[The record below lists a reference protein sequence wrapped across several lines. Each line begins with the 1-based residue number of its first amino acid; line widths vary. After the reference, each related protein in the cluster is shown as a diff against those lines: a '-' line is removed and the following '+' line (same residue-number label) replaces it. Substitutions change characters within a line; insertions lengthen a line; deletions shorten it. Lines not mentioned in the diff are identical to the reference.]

1 MTPIIVDRD
10 TFLQNLRVSKLLT
23 NQQFRLVVEKLT
35 QVQDAREM
43 AKALASWKLLTKFQA
58 KMLMR
63 GRNSGFYLG
72 PYKILDQ
79 LGQGGMGRVYKANHQ
94 TMNRVVALKVL
105 SPQVVSSE
113 RARELFLREV
123 QAAAQLSHPNIV
135 MAYDA
140 NQIDNRH
147 FLAMEYVDGPN
158 LEVYVKRNGPL
169 PVGIACE
176 IAFQTANGLQHA
188 HEKGMV
194 HRDIKPANLLLQQDP
209 GSAAFHVK
217 ILDFGLARLH
227 QPDSA
232 GDTIVVRENTVMGT
246 PDFLSPE
253 QSRSLHDVDIRADL
267 YSLGCT
273 LYYLLTGKIPFP
285 GGSMIDKVFRH
296 NNEIAA
302 PIEELRPDVPEK
314 IAGED
319 RRHGTQADGEEAG
332 QPLPDAGR
340 IDGRARSL
348 RRPDRDGMAD
358 RRAPRDRPE
367 QRRPRHPSGAAGRH
381 GAAGARLDAHQRR
394 GVDPGMGRRAKQA
407 KALHAAGEYVG
418 GGARGRDAGTGG
430 GGGVGVVHVAVT
442 RQALRWT
449 WNSISPVGFTHTS
462 MCAGFRGMGM
472 PRRNGFQ

>member
-227 QPDSA
+227 QPDST

-314 IAGED
+314 IAAMVRKLMEKKPASRYQTPDELMDALAPYAAPTATEWPIAAPPVTDRSNDDLVILPEPQVDTEPRAQGSTHISDEESILEWVGEQSKQK
-319 RRHGTQADGEEAG
+319 RF
-332 QPLPDAGR
+332 
-340 IDGRARSL
+340 
-348 RRPDRDGMAD
+348 M
-358 RRAPRDRPE
+358 RRAII
-367 QRRPRHPSGAAGRH
+367 SVVALVGAMLALGAA
-381 GAAGARLDAHQRR
+381 AGLVWYMSQ
-394 GVDPGMGRRAKQA
+394 
-407 KALHAAGEYVG
+407 
-418 GGARGRDAGTGG
+418 
-430 GGGVGVVHVAVT
+430 
-442 RQALRWT
+442 
-449 WNSISPVGFTHTS
+449 
-462 MCAGFRGMGM
+462 
-472 PRRNGFQ
+472 